1 MALKGIKKASKSVTS
16 KKSNNLFQS
25 FGYAFEGLG
34 YALRT
39 VKNLRIHL
47 FFTLLVVI
55 GGKFFGIS
63 RTEYFICLLFVALVI
78 SLELVNTA
86 IEEVVDLASP
96 EINPIAK
103 RSKDVA
109 AGAVLFS
116 AAIAFIVGVMIF
128 LPKVITFVRGVL

>member
-1 MALKGIKKASKSVTS
+1 MALRGKVKKESVSS
-16 KKSNNLFQS
+16 KKSNNIFQS
-25 FGYAFEGLG
+25 FGYAFEGVG
-34 YALRT
+34 DALRA
-39 VKNLRIHL
+39 VRNLRVHL
-47 FFTLLVVI
+47 FFTLLVVL

-63 RTEYFICLLFVALVI
+63 KTEYFICLLFVALVI

-109 AGAVLFS
+109 ASAVLFS
-116 AAIAFIVGVMIF
+116 AAIAFIVGIMIF
-128 LPKVITFVRGVL
+128 LPKVIIYVRGIL